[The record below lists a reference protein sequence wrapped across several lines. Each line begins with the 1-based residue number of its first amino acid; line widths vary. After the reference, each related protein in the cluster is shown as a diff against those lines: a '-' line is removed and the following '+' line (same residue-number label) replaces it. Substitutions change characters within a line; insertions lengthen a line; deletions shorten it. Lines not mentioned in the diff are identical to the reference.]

1 MGADEDDDLVLC
13 AGELLRL
20 DFSLFGVFL
29 SPFSSVLPP
38 DFSLFGK
45 KKTMFKQ

>member
-1 MGADEDDDLVLC
+1 MLC

-29 SPFSSVLPP
+29 SPLVSSLFPP
-38 DFSLFGK
+38 DFSVSQQ
-45 KKTMFKQ
+45 KQNVL